1 MYQVIDG
8 NETINVDSSS
18 VLFWPQTTAVI
29 GDAQFQD
36 PSNSFSFKTRLS
48 IENLYTESKLKK
60 TLVTGPREYQRE
72 KVSSLDWKQNLIE
85 TVLTDKVAKIPELH
99 QRVVRIGNNTFIY
112 KIEMLDGQQRST
124 TLIDFRDNKFSLGRV
139 ESVLGFDVSGKT
151 YDELPIPVKELFDNY
166 TLYSTMYVNIDN
178 DEARHLFID
187 VLNNVNDM
195 NAQEKRNAE
204 RGVLAAWVRD
214 TARFE
219 DTRHQ
224 LFERI
229 PHPKNKGEE
238 LMKYFN
244 EKFRVGRM
252 DSDEWLAQLFY
263 LTKKGWTHGVSQS
276 TLTKWYRETNAE
288 GGVYQTPNSPQW
300 AKDVAMMEK
309 LLNQSLQVLGNVPNA
324 HKKQLSN
331 MVALVLC
338 LFYDEMKN
346 LYGKIDTEKFVSKFF
361 QVYDDWSDT
370 KKGLYEG
377 HLQYGDKKALGQFK
391 SLFGG
396 KNGDALKTIRMV
408 LVDFN
413 MDSLDDWGIVQVDSR
428 RNFTRDEI
436 YRKWKDQGCTCYY
449 TGRPIA
455 LEDAVGDHGI
465 PWSWG
470 ADRGGITSYDNLIV
484 TTEYHNARKSDK
496 YTAEEYISLLQA
508 DLGDGVTAP

>member
-1 MYQVIDG
+1 MYQVING

-18 VLFWPQTTAVI
+18 VLFWPQTVVVI
-29 GDAQFQD
+29 GDSQFQD
-36 PSNSFSFKTRLS
+36 GSKSFSFKTRLS

-72 KVSSLDWKQNLIE
+72 KVSSLIWKQNLIE

-99 QRVVRIGNNTFIY
+99 QRVIRSDDNTFIY

-124 TLIDFRDNKFSLGRV
+124 TLIDFRDNVFPLGRI
-139 ESVLGFDVSGKT
+139 EKVLGLDVSGKT

-204 RGVLAAWVRD
+204 RGVLAEWVRN

-224 LFERI
+224 LFQRI
-229 PHPKNKGEE
+229 SHPENKGEE

-252 DSDEWLAQLFY
+252 ESDEWLAQLFY

-276 TLTKWYRETNAE
+276 ALTKWYRDTNAE

-300 AKDVAMMEK
+300 AKDVVMMEK
-309 LLNQSLQVLGNVPNA
+309 LLNQSLQVLGKVPKA

-331 MVALVLC
+331 MVTLVLC

-346 LYGKIDTEKFVSKFF
+346 LHSKIDTNKFVSKFF

-377 HLQYGDKKALGQFK
+377 HLQSDGEKALGQFK
-391 SLFGG
+391 SLFNG
-396 KNGDALKTIRMV
+396 KNSNALKTIRMV

-413 MDSLDDWGIVQVDSR
+413 MDSLDDWGIVQIDSR
-428 RNFTRDEI
+428 RKFTQDEI
-436 YRKWKDQGCTCYY
+436 YRKWKEQDCTCYY
-449 TGRPIA
+449 TGQPIA

-470 ADRGGITSYDNLIV
+470 IERGGVTSYDNLIV
-484 TTEYHNARKSDK
+484 TTEFHNSRKSDK
-496 YTAEEYISLLQA
+496 YTAEEYVSLLQKTPPA
-508 DLGDGVTAP
+508 A